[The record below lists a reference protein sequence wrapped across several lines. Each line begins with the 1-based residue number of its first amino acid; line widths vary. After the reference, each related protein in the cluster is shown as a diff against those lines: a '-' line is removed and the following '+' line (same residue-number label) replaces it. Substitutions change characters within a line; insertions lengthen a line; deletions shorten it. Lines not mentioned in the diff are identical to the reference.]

1 MRGLPH
7 RLFSWSWSVGNVTMQ
22 RLFLAKLSR
31 VFYFANENVLL
42 CKISECLVPGVMHV
56 MVRERGLAGLTQIV
70 FSLCCYTL
78 YTSASRGTQ
87 IGFSQV
93 RVQPVH
99 TRPPAS
105 AGACPSVNARKR
117 GPHGEARTPSPARR
131 RLLACGLLPCPA
143 PMRARRRCGR
153 VPSPSSIS
161 IAFIGRV
168 PRRTPAALPMTRW
181 Y

>member
-7 RLFSWSWSVGNVTMQ
+7 RLFSWSWSVGNVTLQ
-22 RLFLAKLSR
+22 RLFLAKLSK
-31 VFYFANENVLL
+31 VFYCAIENVLL
-42 CKISECLVPGVMHV
+42 CKNSECLVLGAMHV
-56 MVRERGLAGLTQIV
+56 MVRERGLAGFTQIG

-99 TRPPAS
+99 TRPP
-105 AGACPSVNARKR
+105 
-117 GPHGEARTPSPARR
+117 SPARR

-143 PMRARRRCGR
+143 PMRARRGCGGLHR
-153 VPSPSSIS
+153 LHRPRATAHSGGTSNDTMVLT
-161 IAFIGRV
+161 V
-168 PRRTPAALPMTRW
+168 PRRTPAERKARPRQG
-181 Y
+181 